1 MSSYLLLSCFK
12 YVTVVE
18 EVRLHLVDT
27 ARRDKDEVE
36 DGKQSELQVKSP
48 VADHPEGEARA
59 KHGHQSKFGG
69 PMDFPFVSF
78 VPVNPMRCLL
88 SFSICL
94 ALSLMVSGIATAKVT
109 AERSERGVVVKID
122 GELFTEYLT
131 KAGQSPAAR

>member
-48 VADHPEGEARA
+48 VADHPEGEATE
-59 KHGHQSKFGG
+59 KGG
-69 PMDFPFVSF
+69 KDVQVDL
-78 VPVNPMRCLL
+78 VPD
-88 SFSICL
+88 
-94 ALSLMVSGIATAKVT
+94 
-109 AERSERGVVVKID
+109 VVLD
-122 GELFTEYLT
+122 LC
-131 KAGQSPAAR
+131 